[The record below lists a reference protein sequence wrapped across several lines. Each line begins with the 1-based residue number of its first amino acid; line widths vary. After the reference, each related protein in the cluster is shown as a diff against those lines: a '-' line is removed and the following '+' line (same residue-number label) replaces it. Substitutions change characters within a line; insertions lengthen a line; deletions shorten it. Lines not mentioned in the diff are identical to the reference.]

1 MNRFQS
7 WGRFPN
13 ADHEVRALRWLDAAV
28 PEAGGKK
35 ILPYGLGRSY
45 GDSCLND
52 GGTLIETSG
61 MNRFILFDEASGIL
75 RCEAGVSLDEVLKL
89 IVPKGWFLPT
99 TPGTKFITVGGAI
112 ANDIHGKNHHVAGT
126 FGCHVIAFELLRSD
140 GDRLICTPDSNTE
153 LFKATIGGLGLTGLI
168 TWAEFTLKKVNNAWI
183 EMESI
188 KFEGIEEFLEL
199 SEDSDD
205 DWEYT
210 VSWIDCV
217 AQGKGMGRGIFMRG
231 NHSPASVLSRK
242 VHDDPKVT
250 APFDCPNLMLNS
262 LSIKAFNAVYY
273 GKQRTKKSRTRVHY
287 DPFFYPLDAVNDWN
301 RIYGKRGF
309 FQYQFVIPFKGG
321 LETMNE
327 ILRMIT
333 ASKQGSFLAVIKT
346 FGSKSSPG
354 MMSFPRPGITLALDF
369 PNRGDSTLQLFKEL
383 DAVVDA
389 AGGLLYPAKDARMSS
404 EFFQKGYPQWDDFSK
419 FVDPNFS
426 SSFWRRVTK
435 QL

>member
-13 ADHEVRALRWLDAAV
+13 ADQEVCALRWLDTAV
-28 PEAGGKK
+28 PESGGKTL
-35 ILPYGLGRSY
+35 LPYGLGRSY

-52 GGTLIETSG
+52 GGTLVETSG
-61 MNRFILFDEASGIL
+61 MNRFIKFDVEAGTI

-126 FGCHVIAFELLRSD
+126 FGCHVIGFELLRSD
-140 GDRLICTPDSNTE
+140 GTRHLCTSESNTD

-168 TWAEFTLKKVNNAWI
+168 TWAEFKLKKVSNAWI
-183 EMESI
+183 DMESI

-199 SEDSDD
+199 SKSSDK

-242 VHDDPKVT
+242 VHDEPRIT

-262 LSIKAFNAVYY
+262 LSIKAFNTVYY
-273 GKQRTKKSRTRVHY
+273 GKQRAKKAKTRVHY

-309 FQYQFVIPFKGG
+309 FQYQFVIPFEGG

-346 FGSKSSPG
+346 FGAKESPG
-354 MMSFPRPGITLALDF
+354 MMSFPKPGITLALDF
-369 PNRGDSTLQLFKEL
+369 PNRGASTLKLFKEL
-383 DAVVDA
+383 DALVDA
-389 AGGLLYPAKDARMSS
+389 SGGLLYPAKDARMSPT
-404 EFFQKGYPQWDDFSK
+404 FFQKGYPQWEAFSE
-419 FVDPNFS
+419 FVDPKFS
-426 SSFWRRVTK
+426 SSFWRRVTS
-435 QL
+435 QS

>member
-13 ADHEVRALRWLDAAV
+13 ADHEVCALRWLDTAV
-28 PEAGGKK
+28 PETGGKTL
-35 ILPYGLGRSY
+35 LPYGLGRSY

-52 GGTLIETSG
+52 GGTLVETSG
-61 MNRFILFDEASGIL
+61 MNRFIKFDVAAGII

-89 IVPKGWFLPT
+89 VVPKGWFLPT

-126 FGCHVIAFELLRSD
+126 FGCHVTAFELLRSD
-140 GDRLICTPDSNTE
+140 GTRHLCTPESNTD

-168 TWAEFTLKKVNNAWI
+168 TWAEFKLKKVSNAWI
-183 EMESI
+183 EMESV

-199 SEDSDD
+199 SKSSDK

-242 VHDDPKVT
+242 LHDDPKIT

-262 LSIKAFNAVYY
+262 LSIKAFNTIYY
-273 GKQRTKKSRTRVHY
+273 GKQRAKKVKARVHY
-287 DPFFYPLDAVNDWN
+287 DPFFYPLDAVNEWN

-309 FQYQFVIPFKGG
+309 FQYQFVIPFEGG
-321 LETMNE
+321 LEAMNE

-333 ASKQGSFLAVIKT
+333 GSKQGSFLAVIKT
-346 FGSKSSPG
+346 FGAKESPG
-354 MMSFPRPGITLALDF
+354 MMSFPKPGITLALDF
-369 PNRGDSTLQLFKEL
+369 PNRGASTLKLFNEL
-383 DAVVDA
+383 DGVVDR
-389 AGGLLYPAKDARMSS
+389 AGGILYPAKDARMSPT
-404 EFFQKGYPQWDDFSK
+404 FFQKGYPQWEAFSE
-419 FVDPNFS
+419 FVDPQFS
-426 SSFWRRVTK
+426 SSFWRRVTA
-435 QL
+435 QT